1 MVKETG
7 SSSPLESLRFHGEC
21 SGRRQGER
29 KTQRINKNLQPCV

>member
-21 SGRRQGER
+21 SGGRRGEEHT
-29 KTQRINKNLQPCV
+29 KD